1 MEDRQKEKRS
11 MVMLIASMAI
21 WGSLG
26 LFRRA
31 IPLPS
36 SVLAFVRGV
45 AGSLFLIL
53 FVKARGGRVNAGMT
67 PKQIAWFGTA
77 GAIMAFNWILL
88 FDAYNYTSVA
98 VATLCYYMM
107 PVFVTLASA
116 LLFGEKLTARKLLC
130 VAVCVAGMLLVT
142 GVAEGDAPTGSE
154 IRGIMMGLAAAV
166 LYSTVVLMNKKM
178 PSMDAYEKT
187 IVQLIGAAVIMVP
200 YILVTEDV
208 TAPSLDGRGALMLF
222 IVAAVHTGIA
232 YALYF
237 GCMDDLKA
245 QTVAIFS
252 YVDPIVAVLLSAFV
266 LGEPLSALGVLG
278 VVLVLGAAV
287 VSEL

>member
-1 MEDRQKEKRS
+1 

-208 TAPSLDGRGALMLF
+208 TAPILDGRGALMLF

>member
-1 MEDRQKEKRS
+1 
-11 MVMLIASMAI
+11 MLIASMAI

-67 PKQIAWFGTA
+67 RKQIAWFGTA

-107 PVFVTLASA
+107 PVFVTRASA

-154 IRGIMMGLAAAV
+154 IRGIVMGLAAAV

-178 PSMDAYEKT
+178 PGMDAYEKT

-208 TAPSLDGRGALMLF
+208 TALSLDGRGALMLF
-222 IVAAVHTGIA
+222 IVAVVHTGIA

>member
-11 MVMLIASMAI
+11 MVMLIASMTI

-67 PKQIAWFGTA
+67 RKQIAWFGTA

-154 IRGIMMGLAAAV
+154 IRGIVMGLAAAV

-178 PSMDAYEKT
+178 PGMDAYEKT

-208 TAPSLDGRGALMLF
+208 TALSLDGRGALMLF

>member
-1 MEDRQKEKRS
+1 
-11 MVMLIASMAI
+11 MLIASMAI

-26 LFRRA
+26 LFRRS

-67 PKQIAWFGTA
+67 RKQIAWFGTA

-130 VAVCVAGMLLVT
+130 VAVCVAGILLVT

-154 IRGIMMGLAAAV
+154 IRGIVMGLAAAV

-178 PSMDAYEKT
+178 PGMDAYEKT

-208 TAPSLDGRGALMLF
+208 TALSLDGRGALMLF

>member
-67 PKQIAWFGTA
+67 RKQIAWFGTA

-130 VAVCVAGMLLVT
+130 VAVCVTGMLLVT

-154 IRGIMMGLAAAV
+154 IRGIVMGLAAAV

-178 PSMDAYEKT
+178 PGMDVYEKT

-208 TAPSLDGRGALMLF
+208 TALSLDGRGALMLF

>member
-1 MEDRQKEKRS
+1 
-11 MVMLIASMAI
+11 MLIASMAI

-67 PKQIAWFGTA
+67 RKQIAWFGTA

-178 PSMDAYEKT
+178 PGIDAYEKT

-208 TAPSLDGRGALMLF
+208 TALSLDGRGALMLF

>member
-1 MEDRQKEKRS
+1 
-11 MVMLIASMAI
+11 MLIASMAI

-67 PKQIAWFGTA
+67 RKQIAWFGTA

-116 LLFGEKLTARKLLC
+116 LLFGEKLTSRKLLC

-154 IRGIMMGLAAAV
+154 IRGIVMGLAAAV
-166 LYSTVVLMNKKM
+166 LYSAVVLMNKKM
-178 PSMDAYEKT
+178 PGMDAYEKT

-208 TAPSLDGRGALMLF
+208 TALSLDGRGALMLF

>member
-67 PKQIAWFGTA
+67 RKQIAWFGTA

-154 IRGIMMGLAAAV
+154 IRGIVMGLAAAV

-178 PSMDAYEKT
+178 PGMDAYEKT

-208 TAPSLDGRGALMLF
+208 TALSLDGRGALMLF
-222 IVAAVHTGIA
+222 IVAVVHTGIA

>member
-26 LFRRA
+26 LFRRS

-67 PKQIAWFGTA
+67 RKQIAWFGTA

-130 VAVCVAGMLLVT
+130 VAVCVAGILLVT

-154 IRGIMMGLAAAV
+154 IRGIVMGLAAAV

-178 PSMDAYEKT
+178 PGMDAYEKT

-208 TAPSLDGRGALMLF
+208 TALSLDGRGALMLF

>member
-1 MEDRQKEKRS
+1 
-11 MVMLIASMAI
+11 MLIASMAI

-67 PKQIAWFGTA
+67 RKQIAWFGTA

-154 IRGIMMGLAAAV
+154 IRGIVMGLAAAV

-178 PSMDAYEKT
+178 PGIDAYEKT

-208 TAPSLDGRGALMLF
+208 TALSLDGRGALMLF

>member
-1 MEDRQKEKRS
+1 
-11 MVMLIASMAI
+11 MLIASMAI

-45 AGSLFLIL
+45 AGPLFLIL

-67 PKQIAWFGTA
+67 RKQIAWFGTA

-142 GVAEGDAPTGSE
+142 GVAEGDVPTGSE
-154 IRGIMMGLAAAV
+154 IRGIVMGLAAAV

-178 PSMDAYEKT
+178 PGMDAYEKT
-187 IVQLIGAAVIMVP
+187 IVQLSGAAVIMVP

-208 TAPSLDGRGALMLF
+208 TALSLDGRGALMLF

-232 YALYF
+232 YAVYF

>member
-1 MEDRQKEKRS
+1 
-11 MVMLIASMAI
+11 MLIASMAI

-67 PKQIAWFGTA
+67 RKQIAWFGTV

-154 IRGIMMGLAAAV
+154 IRGIVMGLAAAV

-178 PSMDAYEKT
+178 PGMDAYEKT

-208 TAPSLDGRGALMLF
+208 TALSLDGRGALMLF

>member
-1 MEDRQKEKRS
+1 MEDRQNEKRS
-11 MVMLIASMAI
+11 LAMLVASMAI

-36 SVLAFVRGV
+36 AVLAFVRGV

-53 FVKARGGRVNAGMT
+53 FVKARGGKVNAGMT
-67 PKQIAWFGTA
+67 RKQIAWFGTA

-116 LLFGEKLTARKLLC
+116 VLFGEKLTARKLIC

-142 GVAEGDAPTGSE
+142 GVAQGGMPSGAEA
-154 IRGIMMGLAAAV
+154 RGILMGLAAAV

-178 PSMDAYEKT
+178 PGMDAYEKT
-187 IVQLIGAAVIMVP
+187 IVQLCGAAVIMVP
-200 YILVTEDV
+200 YILLTEDV
-208 TAPSLDGRGALMLF
+208 TALSLDGKGAVMLF
-222 IVAAVHTGIA
+222 LVAAVHTGIA

-252 YVDPIVAVLLSAFV
+252 YIDPIVAVLLSAFV
-266 LGEPLSALGVLG
+266 LGEPLSALGVAG
-278 VVLVLGAAV
+278 VILVLGAAI

>member
-1 MEDRQKEKRS
+1 MEDKRNEKRS
-11 MVMLIASMAI
+11 LAMLIASMAI

-53 FVKARGGRVNAGMT
+53 FVKAKGGRVNAGMT
-67 PKQIAWFGTA
+67 RKQIAWFGTA

-154 IRGIMMGLAAAV
+154 IRGIVMGLAAAV

-178 PSMDAYEKT
+178 PGMDAYEKT

-208 TAPSLDGRGALMLF
+208 TALSLDGRGALMLF

>member
-1 MEDRQKEKRS
+1 
-11 MVMLIASMAI
+11 MLIASMAI

-53 FVKARGGRVNAGMT
+53 FVKAKGGRVNAGMT
-67 PKQIAWFGTA
+67 RKQIAWFGTA

-154 IRGIMMGLAAAV
+154 IRGIVMGLAAAV

-178 PSMDAYEKT
+178 PGMDAYEKT

-208 TAPSLDGRGALMLF
+208 TALSLDGRGALMLF

>member
-1 MEDRQKEKRS
+1 MI
-11 MVMLIASMAI
+11 MLIASMAI

-67 PKQIAWFGTA
+67 RKQIAWFAAA

-116 LLFGEKLTARKLLC
+116 LLFGEKLTARKLIC

-142 GVAEGDAPTGSE
+142 GVAEGDVPTGSE
-154 IRGIMMGLAAAV
+154 IRGIVMGLAAAV

-178 PSMDAYEKT
+178 PGMDAYEKT

-208 TAPSLDGRGALMLF
+208 TALSLDGRGALMLF

-252 YVDPIVAVLLSAFV
+252 YIDPIVAVLLSAFV
-266 LGEPLSALGVLG
+266 LGEPLSALGIVG

>member
-67 PKQIAWFGTA
+67 RKQIAWFGTA

-130 VAVCVAGMLLVT
+130 VAVCVTGMLLVT

-154 IRGIMMGLAAAV
+154 IRGIVMGLAAAV

-178 PSMDAYEKT
+178 PGMDAYEKT

-208 TAPSLDGRGALMLF
+208 TALSLDGRGALMLF

>member
-1 MEDRQKEKRS
+1 
-11 MVMLIASMAI
+11 MLIASMAI

-45 AGSLFLIL
+45 TGSLFLIL

-67 PKQIAWFGTA
+67 RKQIAWFGTA

-154 IRGIMMGLAAAV
+154 IRGIVMGLAAAV

-178 PSMDAYEKT
+178 PGMDAYEKT

-208 TAPSLDGRGALMLF
+208 TALSLDGRGALMLF

>member
-67 PKQIAWFGTA
+67 RKQIAWFGTA

-208 TAPSLDGRGALMLF
+208 TAPILDGRGALMLF

>member
-1 MEDRQKEKRS
+1 
-11 MVMLIASMAI
+11 MLIASMAI

-53 FVKARGGRVNAGMT
+53 FVKAKGGRVNAGMT
-67 PKQIAWFGTA
+67 RKQIAWFGTA

-154 IRGIMMGLAAAV
+154 IRGIVMGLAAAV

-178 PSMDAYEKT
+178 PGMDAYEKT

-208 TAPSLDGRGALMLF
+208 TALSLDGRGALMLF

-245 QTVAIFS
+245 QTVAIFG

>member
-1 MEDRQKEKRS
+1 MI
-11 MVMLIASMAI
+11 MLIASMAI

-45 AGSLFLIL
+45 VGSLFLVL
-53 FVKARGGRVNAGMT
+53 FVRARGGRVNAGMT
-67 PKQIAWFGTA
+67 RKQIAWFAAA

-154 IRGIMMGLAAAV
+154 IRGIVMGLAAAV

-178 PSMDAYEKT
+178 PGMDVYEKT

-208 TAPSLDGRGALMLF
+208 TALSLDGRGALMLF
-222 IVAAVHTGIA
+222 IVATVHTGIA

>member
-1 MEDRQKEKRS
+1 
-11 MVMLIASMAI
+11 MLIASMAI

-45 AGSLFLIL
+45 AGPLFLIL

-67 PKQIAWFGTA
+67 RKQIAWFGTA

-142 GVAEGDAPTGSE
+142 GVAEGDVPTGSE
-154 IRGIMMGLAAAV
+154 IRGIVMGLAAAV

-178 PSMDAYEKT
+178 PGMDAYEKT
-187 IVQLIGAAVIMVP
+187 IVQLSGAAVIMVP

-208 TAPSLDGRGALMLF
+208 TALSLDGRGALMLF

>member
-1 MEDRQKEKRS
+1 
-11 MVMLIASMAI
+11 
-21 WGSLG
+21 
-26 LFRRA
+26 
-31 IPLPS
+31 
-36 SVLAFVRGV
+36 
-45 AGSLFLIL
+45 
-53 FVKARGGRVNAGMT
+53 
-67 PKQIAWFGTA
+67 
-77 GAIMAFNWILL
+77 
-88 FDAYNYTSVA
+88 
-98 VATLCYYMM
+98 
-107 PVFVTLASA
+107 
-116 LLFGEKLTARKLLC
+116 
-130 VAVCVAGMLLVT
+130 MLLVT

-178 PSMDAYEKT
+178 PGMDAYEKT

-208 TAPSLDGRGALMLF
+208 TALSLDGRGALMLF

>member
-1 MEDRQKEKRS
+1 
-11 MVMLIASMAI
+11 MLIASMAI

>member
-1 MEDRQKEKRS
+1 

>member
-1 MEDRQKEKRS
+1 
-11 MVMLIASMAI
+11 MLIASMAI

-67 PKQIAWFGTA
+67 RKQIAWFGTA

-130 VAVCVAGMLLVT
+130 VAVCVTGMLLVT

-154 IRGIMMGLAAAV
+154 IRGIVMGLAAAV

-178 PSMDAYEKT
+178 PGMDVYEKT

-208 TAPSLDGRGALMLF
+208 TALSLDGRGALMLF

>member
-1 MEDRQKEKRS
+1 
-11 MVMLIASMAI
+11 MLIASMAI

-67 PKQIAWFGTA
+67 RKQIAWFGTA

-154 IRGIMMGLAAAV
+154 IRGIVMGLAAAV

-178 PSMDAYEKT
+178 PGMDAYEKT

-208 TAPSLDGRGALMLF
+208 TALSLDGRGALMLF

>member
-1 MEDRQKEKRS
+1 
-11 MVMLIASMAI
+11 MLIASMAI

-53 FVKARGGRVNAGMT
+53 FVKAKGGRVNAGMT
-67 PKQIAWFGTA
+67 RKQIAWFGTA

-88 FDAYNYTSVA
+88 FEAYNYTSVA

-154 IRGIMMGLAAAV
+154 IRGIVMGLAAAV

-178 PSMDAYEKT
+178 PGMDAYEKT
-187 IVQLIGAAVIMVP
+187 IVQLCGAAVIMVP

-208 TAPSLDGRGALMLF
+208 TALSLDGRGALMLF

>member
-67 PKQIAWFGTA
+67 RKQIAWFGTA

-116 LLFGEKLTARKLLC
+116 LLFGEKLTARKLIC

-154 IRGIMMGLAAAV
+154 IRGIVMGLAAAV

-178 PSMDAYEKT
+178 PGMDAYEKT

-208 TAPSLDGRGALMLF
+208 TALSLDGRGALMLF

>member
-1 MEDRQKEKRS
+1 
-11 MVMLIASMAI
+11 MLIASMAI

-67 PKQIAWFGTA
+67 RKQLAWFGTA

-88 FDAYNYTSVA
+88 FDAYNYTLVA

-154 IRGIMMGLAAAV
+154 IRGIVMGLAAAV

-178 PSMDAYEKT
+178 PGMDAYEKT

-208 TAPSLDGRGALMLF
+208 TALSLDGRGALMLF

>member
-1 MEDRQKEKRS
+1 
-11 MVMLIASMAI
+11 MLIASMAI

-53 FVKARGGRVNAGMT
+53 FVKARGGRVDAGMT
-67 PKQIAWFGTA
+67 RKQIAWFGTA

-154 IRGIMMGLAAAV
+154 IRGIVMGLAAAV

-178 PSMDAYEKT
+178 PGMDAYEKT

-208 TAPSLDGRGALMLF
+208 TALSLDGRGALMLF

>member
-1 MEDRQKEKRS
+1 
-11 MVMLIASMAI
+11 MLIASMAI

-178 PSMDAYEKT
+178 PSMDAYEKS

-208 TAPSLDGRGALMLF
+208 TAPILDGRGALMLF

>member
-1 MEDRQKEKRS
+1 
-11 MVMLIASMAI
+11 MLIASMAI

-45 AGSLFLIL
+45 VGSLFLVL
-53 FVKARGGRVNAGMT
+53 FVRARGGRVNAGMT
-67 PKQIAWFGTA
+67 RKQIAWFAAA

-116 LLFGEKLTARKLLC
+116 LLFGEKLTARKLVC
-130 VAVCVAGMLLVT
+130 IAVCVAGMLLVT
-142 GVAEGDAPTGSE
+142 GVAEGDVPTGSE
-154 IRGIMMGLAAAV
+154 IRGILMGLAAAV

-178 PSMDAYEKT
+178 PGMDAYEKT
-187 IVQLIGAAVIMVP
+187 IVQLCGAAVIMVP
-200 YILVTEDV
+200 YILLTEDV
-208 TAPSLDGRGALMLF
+208 TALSLDGRGAIMLL
-222 IVAAVHTGIA
+222 IVAAVHTGVA

-266 LGEPLSALGVLG
+266 LGEPLSALGIVG

>member
-1 MEDRQKEKRS
+1 
-11 MVMLIASMAI
+11 MLIASMAI

-26 LFRRA
+26 LFRRS

-67 PKQIAWFGTA
+67 RKQIAWFGTA

-154 IRGIMMGLAAAV
+154 IRGIVMGLAAAV

-178 PSMDAYEKT
+178 PGMDAYEKT

-208 TAPSLDGRGALMLF
+208 TALSLDGRGALMLF

>member
-1 MEDRQKEKRS
+1 MEDRQNEKRS
-11 MVMLIASMAI
+11 LAMLVASMAI

-36 SVLAFVRGV
+36 AVLAFVRGV

-53 FVKARGGRVNAGMT
+53 FVKARGGKVNAGMT
-67 PKQIAWFGTA
+67 RKQIAWFGTA

-116 LLFGEKLTARKLLC
+116 VLFGEKLTARKLIC

-142 GVAEGDAPTGSE
+142 GVAQGGMPSGADA
-154 IRGIMMGLAAAV
+154 RGILMGLAAAV

-178 PSMDAYEKT
+178 PGMDAYEKT
-187 IVQLIGAAVIMVP
+187 IVQLCGAAVIMVP
-200 YILVTEDV
+200 YILLTEDV
-208 TAPSLDGRGALMLF
+208 TALSLDGKGAVMLF
-222 IVAAVHTGIA
+222 LVAAVHTGIA

-252 YVDPIVAVLLSAFV
+252 YIDPIVAVLLSAFV
-266 LGEPLSALGVLG
+266 LGEPLSALGVAG
-278 VVLVLGAAV
+278 VILVLGAAI

>member
-1 MEDRQKEKRS
+1 
-11 MVMLIASMAI
+11 MLIASMAI

-53 FVKARGGRVNAGMT
+53 FVKAKGGRVNAGMT
-67 PKQIAWFGTA
+67 RKQIAWFGTA

-116 LLFGEKLTARKLLC
+116 LLFGEKLTARKLIC

-142 GVAEGDAPTGSE
+142 GVAEGDVPTGSE
-154 IRGIMMGLAAAV
+154 IRGIVMGLAAAV

-178 PSMDAYEKT
+178 PGMDAYEKT

-208 TAPSLDGRGALMLF
+208 TALSLDGRGALMLF